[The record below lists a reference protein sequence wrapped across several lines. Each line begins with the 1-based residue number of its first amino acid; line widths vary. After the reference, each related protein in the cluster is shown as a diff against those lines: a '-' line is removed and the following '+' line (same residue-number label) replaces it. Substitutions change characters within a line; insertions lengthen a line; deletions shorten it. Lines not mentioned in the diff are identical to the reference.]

1 MAWKM
6 VQYLYFRILKSP
18 LNLAIENPYL
28 WVQWI
33 LLKWLDYLVHC
44 QACQKEFKHNWKA
57 TKKHSVKR
65 KKIMFPFQISIYI
78 LYVLIYIYI
87 YCMYVCICVCTVY
100 IYIGMCVCTIYI
112 LCIYIYPVSSMI
124 FHQESLQKLHKSAFL
139 SIRFIQFLPQTPA
152 LPLPSISM
160 TSNSPLASEGST
172 SMVSKNSCLETKK
185 YGLLR
190 ADRSYY

>member
-1 MAWKM
+1 
-6 VQYLYFRILKSP
+6 
-18 LNLAIENPYL
+18 
-28 WVQWI
+28 
-33 LLKWLDYLVHC
+33 
-44 QACQKEFKHNWKA
+44 
-57 TKKHSVKR
+57 
-65 KKIMFPFQISIYI
+65 MFPFQISIYIYI

-87 YCMYVCICVCTVY
+87 YIVCTYVYIYICVCTVY
-100 IYIGMCVCTIYI
+100 IYIGMCVYYIYI
-112 LCIYIYPVSSMI
+112 YCVYIYPVSSMI

>member
-33 LLKWLDYLVHC
+33 LLQWLDYLVHC

-57 TKKHSVKR
+57 TKKILSKEKR
-65 KKIMFPFQISIYI
+65 LCSLSKSAYIYI
-78 LYVLIYIYI
+78 VCTYVYIYI
-87 YCMYVCICVCTVY
+87 YMCVCTVY
-100 IYIGMCVCTIYI
+100 IH
-112 LCIYIYPVSSMI
+112 IYIYPVSSMI
-124 FHQESLQKLHKSAFL
+124 FHQESLQKSHKSAFL

-172 SMVSKNSCLETKK
+172 SMVSKNSCLETQK